1 MAPPSEAPTEVT
13 GRLISSGDEETT
25 ETPGTL
31 PETAGTI
38 ITITTTA
45 AAAAAATATIT
56 VLVIVVTAIANVNV
70 KPP

>member
-25 ETPGTL
+25 ETPGTP

-38 ITITTTA
+38 ITITTTT
-45 AAAAAATATIT
+45 AAAATATIT
-56 VLVIVVTAIANVNV
+56 VLVIGVTAIVNVNV